1 MWNSVGCLW
10 SGSLYSAGSYYISI
24 RRKLAAGSLVR
35 DVRGNP
41 AWRHHRDF
49 RLPFG
54 MEAHSLSA
62 FPLPSAMEPV
72 SRSDISFHSQWTRR
86 TQPVSSFHL
95 EWKPIPELLPAFHPQ
110 WNPISERNID
120 FHSRWISHSVLSGR
134 SIHDGSR
141 VLLPHQAYRLKEE
154 TYGFSLRPT
163 SLLESPSLGLHP
175 PTPSRGEPTP
185 TRPGEGGSD

>member
-1 MWNSVGCLW
+1 
-10 SGSLYSAGSYYISI
+10 
-24 RRKLAAGSLVR
+24 
-35 DVRGNP
+35 
-41 AWRHHRDF
+41 
-49 RLPFG
+49 
-54 MEAHSLSA
+54 
-62 FPLPSAMEPV
+62 MEPV
-72 SRSDISFHSQWTRR
+72 SRSDISFHSQWKRR

-185 TRPGEGGSD
+185 TRPGEGGSDGTSGLGFAFASAWLRLCFGLASPLLRLGFAFASAWLRLCLDWR

>member
-120 FHSRWISHSVLSGR
+120 FHSQWISHSVLSGR

-141 VLLPHQAYRLKEE
+141 VLLPHPACQRRA
-154 TYGFSLRPT
+154 THPTPYGEVIIT
-163 SLLESPSLGLHP
+163 STPVSLGDVELCRV
-175 PTPSRGEPTP
+175 SLEWISVLGW
-185 TRPGEGGSD
+185 